1 MTKKDYVLIAKTFNT
16 LVKGV
21 EQDFSKHHMGV
32 LRELVNNLSDKLVE
46 DNPKFNRVTFWKACG
61 L

>member
-1 MTKKDYVLIAKTFNT
+1 MTKKDYIVIAKTLNK

-32 LRELVNNLSDKLVE
+32 IRELVNNLSNKFQA
-46 DNPKFNRVTFWKACG
+46 DNPQFNKKIFWKACG

>member
-1 MTKKDYVLIAKTFNT
+1 MTKKDYIVIAETFNK

-32 LRELVNNLSDKLVE
+32 IRELVNNLSDE
-46 DNPKFNRVTFWKACG
+46 FQADNRHFNRDIFWKACG

>member
-1 MTKKDYVLIAKTFNT
+1 MTKKDYIVIAKTLNK

-32 LRELVNNLSDKLVE
+32 IRELVNNLSNEFQE
-46 DNPKFNRVTFWKACG
+46 DNPRFDREIFWKACG

>member
-1 MTKKDYVLIAKTFNT
+1 MTKKDYIVIAKTLNK

-32 LRELVNNLSDKLVE
+32 IRELVNNLSSEFKA
-46 DNPKFNRVTFWKACG
+46 DNPQFNKKIFWKACG

>member
-1 MTKKDYVLIAKTFNT
+1 MTRKDYVLIAKTLNE

-32 LRELVNNLSDKLVE
+32 LRELVNNLSDRLIE
-46 DNPKFNRVTFWKACG
+46 DNPNFNRAKFWEACG